1 MVTLGLSPE
10 RVKSPRRE
18 SKLIPIVVEP
28 IERTV
33 PGHVGVGKGSGR
45 RAGERV
51 VGCGAVEK
59 GRRQRLVLP
68 EFVVLV
74 MRRRCVKG
82 RVRDHPH
89 AAPPIPKPFGS
100 LSARHLGLLGLPIG
114 LWKEHV
120 PISALGNGLRRV
132 VDPPKGLEND
142 PYGLYVV
149 ANVGVGGTG
158 RRPARKPHDRVPHAV
173 QRAEYRIG
181 APKTPEAED
190 SNRSGRGHSGWR
202 IGWGMGMRICAAGRC
217 CRRSGSAEREPSYP
231 APFLSIFRGGAHK
244 KAPTT
249 RGVWPAR

>member
-132 VDPPKGLEND
+132 VDPPKGLEKIGVRAPLRIKHD

-181 APKTPEAED
+181 APKTPEAKNGDGE
-190 SNRSGRGHSGWR
+190 
-202 IGWGMGMRICAAGRC
+202 
-217 CRRSGSAEREPSYP
+217 RR
-231 APFLSIFRGGAHK
+231 
-244 KAPTT
+244 
-249 RGVWPAR
+249 